1 MSVTGRELAKF
12 IRSGSYGENLSLNP
26 DEFYM
31 SDLHT
36 ELNSEMP
43 RHSVMSTDSGIER
56 DMQGPEASDMEFT
69 GGSSKSENT
78 SGRLSRRGGI
88 KVKPS
93 VTDSMAL
100 MQDALEETGTAG
112 SSGTLQRRA
121 GNSGTTLPKEERD
134 YTAKIVV
141 MGDDRAVGRLARAYY
156 WFR

>member
-1 MSVTGRELAKF
+1 M
-12 IRSGSYGENLSLNP
+12 RSGSFSESLMSSE
-26 DEFYM
+26 DFYL
-31 SDLHT
+31 SDLPT
-36 ELNSEMP
+36 DLNSDMP
-43 RHSVMSTDSGIER
+43 RYSVMSTDSGIER
-56 DMQGPEASDMEFT
+56 DMQGTEASDQECP
-69 GGSSKSENT
+69 GGKTLKPEIT

-88 KVKPS
+88 KVRPS

-121 GNSGTTLPKEERD
+121 GNSSTTLPKEERD

-156 WFR
+156 WLRYETLCHL